1 MSMNKIK
8 TRHVRV
14 RDGKYTKRKG
24 YSKNKKHYTRKHRK
38 RIQKQ
43 KRLRRQ
49 TRRRV
54 GGEEVSGEEVSGE
67 EVSVIPSSQLE
78 RNSDL
83 PETNSHEVVD
93 SKPVNP
99 EQVNTEPV
107 ATTPADVETPQMSEK
122 DRIFQELI
130 DSINFLNPVIDDIRK
145 MLKVTNPFDTTCTF
159 LCNPDECD
167 EQMLEK
173 LRQKYMEKIKN
184 IEGLKIDK
192 ACQIFDDILNENLFL
207 ILENLYVQSKK
218 MSKGEFKN
226 LVNTCSTA
234 IAQTFNRKN
243 ILHNIVFTL
252 YSKFLKSYEIS
263 ENESRQNLENMQ
275 KLLQLLNSMT
285 SENMQKLLQLLNSM
299 TSENMQ
305 KLLQL
310 LNFMTPEN
318 MQKLLQLLN
327 SMTSENMQ
335 KLLQLLNSMT
345 SENMQ
350 KLLQL
355 LNSMN
360 PKTMSDLLFS
370 LIHNKEKDNIISKI
384 LDDYIKLDTKSM
396 AQLLELYSFI
406 EKRDF
411 LDNTNMYSVH
421 RYLHGETPV
430 SQRLLRNKK
439 HKPTTCRS
447 VKSLNATADLFKP
460 STSIINFK
468 KDAEFQKVLQEC
480 ELYPPQV
487 VTGGGRKRKTLKK
500 KRGGNSKR

>member
-24 YSKNKKHYTRKHRK
+24 YSKNKKHYTRKHGK
-38 RIQKQ
+38 RIQNK

-49 TRRRV
+49 TQTRRKR
-54 GGEEVSGEEVSGE
+54 GGEEVIGDVLE
-67 EVSVIPSSQLE
+67 QLE
-78 RNSDL
+78 ETSYL
-83 PETNSHEVVD
+83 PEVKPSEVVN
-93 SKPVNP
+93 PEQVNT

-107 ATTPADVETPQMSEK
+107 ATTPADIETPQMSEK
-122 DRIFQELI
+122 DRKFQELI
-130 DSINFLNPVIDDIRK
+130 DSINFSNPGIDDIRK

-218 MSKGEFKN
+218 ISKEN
-226 LVNTCSTA
+226 LKILVSNCSTA
-234 IAQTFNRKN
+234 IAQTFNQKDV
-243 ILHNIVFTL
+243 LHKIMFIL
-252 YSKFLKSYEIS
+252 YSKFLKSFEIS
-263 ENESRQNLENMQ
+263 ENESKQNLENMQ

-299 TSENMQ
+299 TTENMQ
-305 KLLQL
+305 ILLQL
-310 LNFMTPEN
+310 LH
-318 MQKLLQLLN
+318 

-335 KLLQLLNSMT
+335 KLLQLLHSMT
-345 SENMQ
+345 H
-350 KLLQL
+350 
-355 LNSMN
+355 
-360 PKTMSDLLFS
+360 KTMADLLYS
-370 LIHNKEKDNIISKI
+370 LIHDITPDKISTI
-384 LDDYIKLDTKSM
+384 LDDYIKLDAESM

-406 EKRDF
+406 EKREF
-411 LDNTNMYSVH
+411 NDNTNRYSVH
-421 RYLHGETPV
+421 RYANGKTPL
-430 SQRLLRNKK
+430 SQRLLRNIK
-439 HKPTTCRS
+439 HKPTTCKS
-447 VKSLNATADLFKP
+447 VQSLDATANKFNLNK
-460 STSIINFK
+460 SIIKFD
-468 KDAEFQKVLQEC
+468 KDDEFTKVLKEC
-480 ELYPPQV
+480 KLYHQQI

-500 KRGGNSKR
+500 KRTHGNKR

>member
-1 MSMNKIK
+1 M
-8 TRHVRV
+8 RV
-14 RDGKYTKRKG
+14 RRSKHTTRKG
-24 YSKNKKHYTRKHRK
+24 YRKYKKHYTRKNAK
-38 RIQKQ
+38 RIQNK

-54 GGEEVSGEEVSGE
+54 GGEEVSGE

-83 PETNSHEVVD
+83 PETNSQEVVD

-122 DRIFQELI
+122 DRKFQELI
-130 DSINFLNPVIDDIRK
+130 DSINFSNPGIDDIRK

-184 IEGLKIDK
+184 IEDLKIDQ
-192 ACQIFDDILNENLFL
+192 ACQIFDNILNDNLFL

-218 MSKGEFKN
+218 ISKEN
-226 LVNTCSTA
+226 LKILVSNCSTA
-234 IAQTFNRKN
+234 IAQTFNQKDV
-243 ILHNIVFTL
+243 LHKIMFIL
-252 YSKFLKSYEIS
+252 YSKFLKSFEIS
-263 ENESRQNLENMQ
+263 ENESKQNLENMQ

-285 SENMQKLLQLLNSM
+285 PENMQKLLQLLNSM
-299 TSENMQ
+299 I
-305 KLLQL
+305 
-310 LNFMTPEN
+310 PEN

-327 SMTSENMQ
+327 SMTPENMQ
-335 KLLQLLNSMT
+335 QLLQLLNF
-345 SENMQ
+345 
-350 KLLQL
+350 
-355 LNSMN
+355 MN

-370 LIHNKEKDNIISKI
+370 LIHNTDNIISKI

-439 HKPTTCRS
+439 HKPTTCNS

-460 STSIINFK
+460 ATSIINFN
-468 KDAEFQKVLQEC
+468 KDAEFQKVLAEC
-480 ELYPPQV
+480 IQYPPSEKV
-487 VTGGGRKRKTLKK
+487 VTGGGRRRKTLKK
-500 KRGGNSKR
+500 KRRHVNKR

>member
-24 YSKNKKHYTRKHRK
+24 YSKNKKHYTRKHGK
-38 RIQKQ
+38 RIQNK

-49 TRRRV
+49 TQTRRKR
-54 GGEEVSGEEVSGE
+54 GGEEVIGDVLE
-67 EVSVIPSSQLE
+67 QLE
-78 RNSDL
+78 ETSYL
-83 PETNSHEVVD
+83 PEVNPSEVVN
-93 SKPVNP
+93 PEQVNT

-107 ATTPADVETPQMSEK
+107 ATTPADIETPQMSEK
-122 DRIFQELI
+122 DRKFQELI
-130 DSINFLNPVIDDIRK
+130 DSINFSNPGIDDIRK

-218 MSKGEFKN
+218 ISKEN
-226 LVNTCSTA
+226 LKILVSNCSTA
-234 IAQTFNRKN
+234 IAQTFNQKDV
-243 ILHNIVFTL
+243 LHKIMFIL
-252 YSKFLKSYEIS
+252 YSKFLKSFEIS
-263 ENESRQNLENMQ
+263 ENESKQNLENMQ
-275 KLLQLLNSMT
+275 ILLQLLHFMT

-299 TSENMQ
+299 TTENMQ

-310 LNFMTPEN
+310 LH
-318 MQKLLQLLN
+318 

-335 KLLQLLNSMT
+335 ILLQLLHSMT
-345 SENMQ
+345 H
-350 KLLQL
+350 
-355 LNSMN
+355 
-360 PKTMSDLLFS
+360 KTMADLLYS
-370 LIHNKEKDNIISKI
+370 LIHDITPDKISTI
-384 LDDYIKLDTKSM
+384 LDDYIKLDAESM

-406 EKRDF
+406 EKREF
-411 LDNTNMYSVH
+411 NDNTNRYSVH
-421 RYLHGETPV
+421 RYANGKTPL
-430 SQRLLRNKK
+430 SQRLLRNIK
-439 HKPTTCRS
+439 HKPTTCKS
-447 VKSLNATADLFKP
+447 VQSLDATANKFNLNK
-460 STSIINFK
+460 SIIKFD
-468 KDAEFQKVLQEC
+468 KDAEFQKVLKEC
-480 ELYPPQV
+480 DLEPPQI

-500 KRGGNSKR
+500 KQRHVNKR